1 MKTIFDKTNLA
12 NLNLKNRLF
21 RSAVWENL
29 ADNGHMTKE
38 LFELYENLAKGGV
51 GNIITSFSSVLED
64 DIPAPNM
71 LCIYDDSFI
80 DDYTQLTEKVHAY
93 GANIFLQIVA
103 GGSQGRNNINSGK
116 VIYGPSAHKNPI
128 TGIEA
133 CRNDTGRYM

>member
-51 GNIITSFSSVLED
+51 GNIITSFSVSRV
-64 DIPAPNM
+64 
-71 LCIYDDSFI
+71 
-80 DDYTQLTEKVHAY
+80 
-93 GANIFLQIVA
+93 
-103 GGSQGRNNINSGK
+103 
-116 VIYGPSAHKNPI
+116 
-128 TGIEA
+128 
-133 CRNDTGRYM
+133 